1 MFTRDY
7 LLSLV
12 VKYGGS
18 ELKDKDL
25 ELLLNYLRLE
35 SNDCP
40 RFLTP
45 TMLGDLL
52 SGVKTPAEI
61 TDQLGRATT
70 YMSMLGLYK
79 NLTEMRDEYRR
90 NAKEDPD
97 RADEYN
103 AMAKEY
109 TAKAET
115 AWAMIGVACVPLTQL
130 QIAKDTY
137 IWVVDVD
144 RA

>member
-12 VKYGGS
+12 VKYGGN
-18 ELKDKDL
+18 ELNDKDL
-25 ELLLNYLRLE
+25 ELLLNYLKLE
-35 SNDCP
+35 SNICP
-40 RFLTP
+40 RFLTK
-45 TMLGDLL
+45 TMLRDLL
-52 SGVKTPAEI
+52 SGVKTPTEI
-61 TDQLGRATT
+61 EYQIGRAVR
-70 YMSMLGLYK
+70 YQDMLNMYR
-79 NLTEMRDEYRR
+79 NLTETKDEYRR
-90 NAKEDPD
+90 NAKEDPEK
-97 RADEYN
+97 ADEYN

-109 TAKAET
+109 AAKAET
-115 AWAMIGVACVPLTQL
+115 AWAMLGVACIPLTQL